1 MPLFFDHMVK
11 RSITQAMI
19 TAQNMI
25 VLTVEF
31 TRIPLS
37 WRGRSRS
44 LRLQHRPHHPLDAC
58 NSLKVTESTRRPDGR
73 HEHAAAK

>member
-1 MPLFFDHMVK
+1 MLLFFDHMVK
-11 RSITQAMI
+11 RSIRQARI

-37 WRGRSRS
+37 RRDRSQSTRF
-44 LRLQHRPHHPLDAC
+44 QHRLHHPLDAR
-58 NSLKVTESTRRPDGR
+58 NSLKVTESASRPDGR
-73 HEHAAAK
+73 HEYVAAE